1 MANITFSEGSGLND
15 SVFGKSQAPIR
26 MFIEKKGETFEQ
38 ESMIPLLF
46 SQEKSSHW
54 AEKYTSMTAMD
65 GFQAVGENGAVPSDG
80 MQEGYSQTIENM
92 TFKDAFSISREIM
105 EDSKS
110 FDLRKKPEA
119 FITGYHRTRETF
131 AGKIYAEAIGSS
143 ASFRTGA
150 YNVNLKA
157 ADGKTLFN
165 TGHTAKKKTSLTQSN
180 LFSDAFSADALAAVE
195 CAMQNF
201 KGDNGEI
208 LAVVPDTIMIP
219 NQYALKKAV
228 FAAIGADRDPAT
240 ANNAFNFLFGRWHVI
255 VNPYLNGVSGSPWV
269 LLSSAYNK
277 EYGGAIWQDRA
288 PLDVRSYVDEN
299 THANVWTGYARFG
312 AGFNDWRFAACGGVT
327 GGTQLISTSA
337 ASGT

>member
-26 MFIEKKGETFEQ
+26 MFIEKRSEAFEQ
-38 ESMIPLLF
+38 KSIIPQLF
-46 SQEKSSHW
+46 SQEKSTHY

-65 GFQAVGENGAVPSDG
+65 GFQAVGENGAVPTDG
-80 MQEGYSQTIENM
+80 MQEGYSQTIENI
-92 TFKDAFSISREIM
+92 TFKNSFSISREIM

-119 FITGYHRTRETF
+119 FITGYYRTRETF
-131 AGKIYAEAIGSS
+131 AARLFTEAIGK
-143 ASFRTGA
+143 ATSFRTGV
-150 YNVNLKA
+150 YDVNLKA

-165 TGHTAKKKTSLTQSN
+165 TAHAAKKKTSLTQSN

-208 LAVVPDTIMIP
+208 LAVVPDTILIP
-219 NQYALKKAV
+219 CQAKLQNDV
-228 FAAIGADRDPAT
+228 FAAIGADRDPNT
-240 ANNAFNFLFGRWHVI
+240 SNNGFNFLFGRWRVI
-255 VNPYLNGVSGSPWV
+255 STPYLNNVSGSPWI
-269 LLSSAYNK
+269 LLSSSYNK
-277 EYGGAIWQDRA
+277 EYGGAIWQDRT
-288 PLDVRSYVDEN
+288 PLEVDSYVDKN
-299 THANVWTGYARFG
+299 THANVWTGYARFA

-337 ASGT
+337 ASET